1 MGPFTLQSS
10 GRCVSDMLNC
20 LGWKTLQTRRT
31 IARLCLLYK
40 FRNNLAYVVNA
51 ELHPVAYSSTRSSGH
66 AFKLP
71 VIKCDFY
78 KFSFFPRSLE
88 ERNRLSR
95 QVALSKSLESFKEA
109 ISMIYQFTFC
119 MFIIFPQLLLV
130 FFLYIQRSPLYS
142 ALNSDLHGK

>member
-51 ELHPVAYSSTRSSGH
+51 NFTQLHILLH
-66 AFKLP
+66 AHMGMLLSYP
-71 VIKCDFY
+71 LLSVIFIN
-78 KFSFFPRSLE
+78 FPSFQDP
-88 ERNRLSR
+88 
-95 QVALSKSLESFKEA
+95 
-109 ISMIYQFTFC
+109 
-119 MFIIFPQLLLV
+119 
-130 FFLYIQRSPLYS
+130 
-142 ALNSDLHGK
+142 